1 MTTTEIKQDL
11 KIIYDRECD
20 RIYRIAMVYLRNVC
34 DAEDAVQAVFV
45 KLLEKP
51 QCFEVKSTK
60 RRGLFW

>member
-45 KLLEKP
+45 KM
-51 QCFEVKSTK
+51 KSTK

>member
-34 DAEDAVQAVFV
+34 DAADAVQAVFV

-51 QCFEVKSTK
+51 QCFEDE
-60 RRGLFW
+60 

>member
-34 DAEDAVQAVFV
+34 DAEDAVQGSLCEAVGKTTV
-45 KLLEKP
+45 L
-51 QCFEVKSTK
+51 
-60 RRGLFW
+60 